1 MKEIHILVT
10 GVGRRVELMQAFRQA
25 ALNLNINSKLY
36 GADMAGTAPALVY
49 CDYTRKVCS
58 MHDKEYIQQLIDICV
73 ADKID
78 VLIPTIDTDLLILS
92 KNTEKFDKVGTKVLI
107 SKSDKILICRD
118 KNNTGEFFESCGLK
132 APRTYNNYKNYPGPY
147 PCFIKPKDGSSSIN
161 AFRME
166 KNLLFMR
173 GRLANILFSRL
184 SLGENLQLIFFV
196 ILREIQYLLLHVN
209 VFKLELEKF

>member
-25 ALNLNINSKLY
+25 ALNLNINLKLY

-161 AFRME
+161 GERKME
-166 KNLLFMR
+166 RRFLTIKND
-173 GRLANILFSRL
+173 
-184 SLGENLQLIFFV
+184 
-196 ILREIQYLLLHVN
+196 
-209 VFKLELEKF
+209 